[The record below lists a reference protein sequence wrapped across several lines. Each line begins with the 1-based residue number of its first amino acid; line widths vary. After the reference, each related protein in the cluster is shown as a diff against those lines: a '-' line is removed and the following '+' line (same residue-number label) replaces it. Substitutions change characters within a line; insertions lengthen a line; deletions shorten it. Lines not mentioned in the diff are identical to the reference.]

1 MKVTKWIDF
10 SQEVTIEIGSDD
22 IRVALSEAFANALP
36 IGKGRE
42 EPSRQDILI
51 AFNAAGAFMRAMTDE
66 DIALMLSAQ
75 RAVIAKFL
83 GEEAR
88 RFQEKSE
95 CTHERLNED
104 GICRNCG
111 ADRRG
116 L

>member
-66 DIALMLSAQ
+66 DIALMLSRATGRDRKVPRGRGAALPGEIRMHTRTPQ
-75 RAVIAKFL
+75 RGRHL
-83 GEEAR
+83 PELR
-88 RFQEKSE
+88 S
-95 CTHERLNED
+95 
-104 GICRNCG
+104 
-111 ADRRG
+111 
-116 L
+116 